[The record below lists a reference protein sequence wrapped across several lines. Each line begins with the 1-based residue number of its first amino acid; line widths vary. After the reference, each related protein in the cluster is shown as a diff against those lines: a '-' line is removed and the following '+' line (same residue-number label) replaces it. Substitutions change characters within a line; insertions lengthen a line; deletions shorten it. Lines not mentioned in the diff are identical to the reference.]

1 MSDTLIQQRQIT
13 TQLNKLIK
21 SLERAANE
29 LQDINHSLVNLHQ
42 LYTETKI
49 KKKDDKR
56 RFFKNNSL
64 T

>member
-21 SLERAANE
+21 SLERVANE

-49 KKKDDKR
+49 KKKNDKR
-56 RFFKNNSL
+56 
-64 T
+64 